1 MEEMFLVRD
10 LVMLPSGKIDVA
22 SRKKLRALLTLS
34 PTMRMRQ
41 FAS

>member
-22 SRKKLRALLTLS
+22 SRKKLRALLRRS
-34 PTMRMRQ
+34 PALKLRQ
-41 FAS
+41 FTS